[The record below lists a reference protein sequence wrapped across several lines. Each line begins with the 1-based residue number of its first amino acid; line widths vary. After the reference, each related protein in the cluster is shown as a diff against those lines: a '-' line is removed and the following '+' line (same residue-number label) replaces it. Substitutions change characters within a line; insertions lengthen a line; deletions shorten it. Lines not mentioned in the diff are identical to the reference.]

1 MENMKTFTNTFKVKA
16 PIQAVAEF
24 HSSTTALKQLTPF
37 PVFVQIHQ
45 LEPLGEG
52 SMAEF
57 TMWFGPFPVRWVAQH
72 VQFDAMHGF
81 TDVQVSG
88 PMLLW
93 EHTHSFRSISDKET
107 EIRDFIEY
115 EYRPGIKY
123 LWTRIFYSPIML
135 RLLFLFRALVTKR
148 STKNN

>member
-1 MENMKTFTNTFKVKA
+1 MKTFTNTFKVKS
-16 PIQAVAEF
+16 PIEAVAEF
-24 HSSTTALKQLTPF
+24 HSSTTALKKLTPF

-93 EHTHSFRSISDKET
+93 EHTHSFREISAQET

-123 LWTRIFYSPIML
+123 LWTRILYSPIML
-135 RLLFLFRALVTKR
+135 QFLFLFRALVTKR
-148 STKNN
+148 STKKT

>member
-1 MENMKTFTNTFKVKA
+1 METFTITFQVKT

-24 HSSTTALKQLTPF
+24 HSSTNALKKLTPF
-37 PVFVQIHQ
+37 PVIVQIHQ

-93 EHTHSFRSISDKET
+93 EHTHSFRSISEQET

-115 EYRPGIKY
+115 EYRSGIKY
-123 LWTRIFYSPIML
+123 FWTRILYSPIML

-148 STKNN
+148 STKND